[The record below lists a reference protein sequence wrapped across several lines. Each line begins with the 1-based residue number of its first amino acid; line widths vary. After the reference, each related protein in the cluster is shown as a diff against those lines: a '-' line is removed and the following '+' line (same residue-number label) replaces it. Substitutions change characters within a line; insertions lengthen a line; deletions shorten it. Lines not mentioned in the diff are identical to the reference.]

1 MDITNYLVLG
11 LPIPIEGLGKI
22 YQPTIQELIE
32 HYKDVESFFTPYLIS
47 IKLYEKYFTQE
58 ILKTIKDFDL
68 FFLVDAQGKYLIQG
82 REKEGLIEDLVYSL
96 TLLYKTNNVIL
107 NFEKEKIIID
117 NMYEINRYNFDLLS
131 EYVMKI
137 GMKEKIVPE
146 KKEVFKSE
154 RKRKLYEKLEKRR
167 AEIRRRNAPI
177 LGDFIN
183 TLANNPVRGYSYEE
197 IRKMTI
203 WQILKC
209 YSEILNID
217 RHEQMMKYKVSYK
230 YNVED
235 EIEHWRKTNKL
246 ERVNI
251 N

>member
-167 AEIRRRNAPI
+167 AEIR
-177 LGDFIN
+177 
-183 TLANNPVRGYSYEE
+183 
-197 IRKMTI
+197 KMTI